1 MQVWADFLDLLR
13 GTGEVVDFQN
23 ARQQIEKSLN
33 EHKKASLSD
42 MDSDVL
48 LQALINKGLS
58 TEEIQLSLSNKN

>member
-13 GTGEVVDFQN
+13 DTGEVVDFQN

>member
-48 LQALINKGLS
+48 IQALIDKGLS

>member
-48 LQALINKGLS
+48 IQALINKGLS